1 MNVLRSTSIVAS
13 VLLHSA
19 LALAFVDLKSA
30 GNALQAGTG
39 DDQFRIEQGLAI
51 EGVARFGDAP
61 ETIEARDAETV
72 EASQAVTA
80 MQEIKAVEAPSE
92 PPPPEDVPTTTEPP
106 ELKDVVT
113 SPLGPPQEIVTVMQV
128 PPPQVQPQ
136 PEQQQSEYQPE
147 QVAVIEQEAASKSQT
162 GGDVTVYNAYRG
174 SIRSHI
180 ERFKLRPRK
189 IANGE
194 VIVKVSID
202 RDGMVVSREVQSS
215 SGSQE
220 LDHLALSA
228 IDKAVPFPKIPVAL
242 NSKTFDVSIP
252 FHFVTR

>member
-19 LALAFVDLKSA
+19 LALAFVDLNSN
-30 GNALQAGTG
+30 GYALQAGTG

-113 SPLGPPQEIVTVMQV
+113 SPLGSPQEIVTAMQV
-128 PPPQVQPQ
+128 PPPEVQPQ

-162 GGDVTVYNAYRG
+162 GGDTTLYNAHLG
-174 SIRSHI
+174 SIRAHM

-189 IANGE
+189 VANGE
-194 VIVKVSID
+194 VIVRVSID
-202 RDGMVVSREVQSS
+202 RDGAVVSREVQSS
-215 SGSQE
+215 SGSEE
-220 LDHLALSA
+220 LDRLALA
-228 IDKAVPFPKIPVAL
+228 AVDKAVPFPKMPVTL
-242 NSKTFDVSIP
+242 NQERVDVAIP
-252 FHFVTR
+252 FHFMTR